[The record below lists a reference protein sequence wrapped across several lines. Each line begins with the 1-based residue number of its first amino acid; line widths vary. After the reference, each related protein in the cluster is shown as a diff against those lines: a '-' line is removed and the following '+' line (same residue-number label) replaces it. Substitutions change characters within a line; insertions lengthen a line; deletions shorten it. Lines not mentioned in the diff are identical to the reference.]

1 MSAKAANSAAANR
14 QLLPPA
20 SCTRSEFYSF
30 AQVRKNHR
38 SAAGQL
44 TYAVPAI
51 RRHALLSL
59 LRNSDCIPGTM
70 AHLLSRSNSPRR
82 DN

>member
-1 MSAKAANSAAANR
+1 MSAKAANPAAVNR
-14 QLLPPA
+14 QPLPTA
-20 SCTRSEFYSF
+20 SSTCNEFHSF
-30 AQVRKNHR
+30 AQVCKNHR
-38 SAAGQL
+38 SASGQL

-70 AHLLSRSNSPRR
+70 AHLISRSNSPRR